1 MKPKKQLTL
10 EDLGAVIQR
19 GFHETAKQVE
29 VNRRFGLIE
38 DRLDRIEKFV
48 LADHRHR
55 IERLEDELKDLKSLL
70 AIK

>member
-10 EDLGAVIQR
+10 EDLAAMIQR

-38 DRLDRIEKFV
+38 DRLDRIEKLV